1 MSQVTKRA
9 LEQSLKTLLSKR
21 PLESITIQDLTD
33 ECGVSRMTFYYH
45 FKDIYDLIEWSLEE
59 DAAKALAGMKT
70 YDTWQKGYLQILH
83 QLLDNRDFILCVYH
97 SISPEQLERYL
108 HMLTYDLLIL
118 VVNEQAKDIHVSQ
131 KDREFIANFFKYGF
145 VGITLDWIKDGM
157 KEDPEVMIERLS
169 ALIHGDMQK
178 ALLAYSEEKI

>member
-9 LEQSLKTLLSKR
+9 LEQSLKKLLSER
-21 PLESITIQDLTD
+21 PLDKITIQDLAD
-33 ECGVSRMTFYYH
+33 DCGVSRMTFYYH

-83 QLLDNRDFILCVYH
+83 QLLDNKNFILCVYH
-97 SISPEQLERYL
+97 SVNPNQLERYL
-108 HMLTYDLLIL
+108 HMMTYDLLIS
-118 VVNEQAKDIHVSQ
+118 VVNEQAKDIQVSQ

-145 VGITLDWIKDGM
+145 VGITLDWIRAGM
-157 KEDPEVMIERLS
+157 KEDPAVMIERLS

-178 ALLAYSEEKI
+178 ALRAYSAEKI